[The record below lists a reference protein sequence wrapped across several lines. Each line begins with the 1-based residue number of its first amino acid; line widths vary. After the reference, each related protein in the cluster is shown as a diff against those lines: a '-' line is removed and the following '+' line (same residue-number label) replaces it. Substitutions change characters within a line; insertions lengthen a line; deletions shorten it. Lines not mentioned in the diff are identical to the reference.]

1 MFTSSIKVMLRE
13 TIRNDGMGVVL
24 DGVQK
29 MQEEI
34 LFDRR

>member
-1 MFTSSIKVMLRE
+1 MFTSSIKVMFRE
-13 TIRNDGMGVVL
+13 TIRSDGMGVVL

-34 LFDRR
+34 FFDRR

>member
-1 MFTSSIKVMLRE
+1 MFSSSIKVMLRE

-34 LFDRR
+34 FFDRR

>member
-1 MFTSSIKVMLRE
+1 MLRE

-34 LFDRR
+34 FFDRR

>member
-1 MFTSSIKVMLRE
+1 MFAFSIKVMLRE

-34 LFDRR
+34 FFDRR

>member
-34 LFDRR
+34 FFDRR